1 MPTGDQPTHEP
12 PSPRPPRASQAQ
24 GTAGRRP
31 GRPRALPIEEQ
42 RRLVIDAAR
51 VVFAGEGYSGA
62 TIERVA
68 RQAGT
73 ARSSVYELFDG
84 KEDLFIAVVADAAER
99 FVQRLTTS
107 FRESADYELR
117 DYVAHNFTTVFE
129 LFEQDRETVTV
140 LLNAERGG
148 MEPPMLAVADTRRRV
163 LATVA
168 ASTRSRWENLGV
180 DVGAASEMLSL
191 MFFGLAEGVAIRQAN
206 DPTWDRDALIHVLTE
221 FTVGGIYRLGRQ
233 PEVLEAA
240 GRKKAP
246 EPEPEST

>member
-1 MPTGDQPTHEP
+1 MPSGDEPTHEP
-12 PSPRPPRASQAQ
+12 EPKPQRA
-24 GTAGRRP
+24 RP
-31 GRPRALPIEEQ
+31 GRPRALPIEQQ
-42 RRLVIDAAR
+42 RRLIIDAAR

-99 FVQRLTTS
+99 FVQRLTSS
-107 FRESADYELR
+107 FRESAGYELR
-117 DYVAHNFTTVFE
+117 DYVAHNFTAVFE
-129 LFEQDRETVTV
+129 LFEQDRESVTV

-168 ASTRSRWENLGV
+168 ASTRTRWEDMGV
-180 DVGAASEMLSL
+180 SVGAASEMLSL
-191 MFFGLAEGVAIRQAN
+191 MFFGLAEGVAVRQAD
-206 DPTWDRDALIHVLTE
+206 DPSWDRDALIDLLTD
-221 FTVGGIYRLGRQ
+221 FTVGGLYRLARY
-233 PEVLEAA
+233 PEVLQRA
-240 GRKKAP
+240 GRRTWPDDREPQP
-246 EPEPEST
+246 ENGA

>member
-1 MPTGDQPTHEP
+1 MPSGDQPQHHT
-12 PSPRPPRASQAQ
+12 PSSKSARAPASK
-24 GTAGRRP
+24 GPVSRRP

-42 RRLVIDAAR
+42 RRQVIDAAR
-51 VVFAGEGYSGA
+51 IVFAGEGYSGA

-99 FVQRLTTS
+99 FVHRLTTS
-107 FRESADYELR
+107 FRESSDFDLR
-117 DYVAHNFTTVFE
+117 EYVAHNFTAVFE

-168 ASTRSRWENLGV
+168 ASTRTRWEEMGI
-180 DVGAASEMLSL
+180 DAGAASEMLSL
-191 MFFGLAEGVAIRQAN
+191 MFFGMAEGVAVRQAE
-206 DPTWDRDALIHVLTE
+206 DPSWDRDALIDLLTD
-221 FTVGGIYRLGRQ
+221 FTVGGIYRLGRH
-233 PEVLEAA
+233 PEVLAAA
-240 GRKKAP
+240 GRRTDP
-246 EPEPEST
+246 EQEPG

>member
-1 MPTGDQPTHEP
+1 MASGDQPNDHI
-12 PSPRPPRASQAQ
+12 PSPRRPRAPASKRPV
-24 GTAGRRP
+24 TRRP

-42 RRLVIDAAR
+42 RRQVIDAAR

-99 FVQRLTTS
+99 FVNRLTTA
-107 FRESADYELR
+107 FRESAELELR
-117 DYVAHNFTTVFE
+117 DYVHHNFTAVFE
-129 LFEQDRETVTV
+129 LFEQDREAVTV

-168 ASTRSRWENLGV
+168 ESTRSRWGNMGV
-180 DVGAASEMLSL
+180 EVGAASEMLSL
-191 MFFGLAEGVAIRQAN
+191 MFFGMAEGVAVRQAE
-206 DPTWDRDALIHVLTE
+206 DPSWDRDALIDLLTD
-221 FTVGGIYRLGRQ
+221 FTVGGLYRLARY

-240 GRKKAP
+240 GRRRHPAP
-246 EPEPEST
+246 DRA

>member
-1 MPTGDQPTHEP
+1 MSSGDEPSQQPTAK
-12 PSPRPPRASQAQ
+12 RPRA
-24 GTAGRRP
+24 RP

-42 RRLVIDAAR
+42 RRLIIDAAR
-51 VVFAGEGYSGA
+51 VVFAGDGYSGA

-99 FVQRLTTS
+99 FVNRLTTS
-107 FRESADYELR
+107 FDESAGYELR
-117 DYVAHNFTTVFE
+117 DYVAHNFTSVFE
-129 LFEQDRETVTV
+129 LFEQDRESVTV

-168 ASTRSRWENLGV
+168 ASTRTRWEEMGV
-180 DVGAASEMLSL
+180 AVGAASEMLSL
-191 MFFGLAEGVAIRQAN
+191 MFFGLAEGVAVRQA
-206 DPTWDRDALIHVLTE
+206 DDETWDRDALIDLLTD
-221 FTVGGIYRLGRQ
+221 FTLGGLYRLARY
-233 PEVLEAA
+233 PEVLERA
-240 GRKKAP
+240 GRRTWPDEAQP
-246 EPEPEST
+246 ERRTESGA

>member
-1 MPTGDQPTHEP
+1 MPSGDQP
-12 PSPRPPRASQAQ
+12 RPESQRRRAASGSRDA
-24 GTAGRRP
+24 AVPRRP
-31 GRPRALPIEEQ
+31 GRPRALPIEQQ
-42 RRLVIDAAR
+42 RRVVIDAAR

-99 FVQRLTTS
+99 FVHRLTSS
-107 FRESADYELR
+107 FRESADFELR
-117 DYVAHNFTTVFE
+117 DYVAHNFTAVFE
-129 LFEQDRETVTV
+129 LFEQDSESVTV

-180 DVGAASEMLSL
+180 SVGAASELLSL
-191 MFFGLAEGVAIRQAN
+191 MFFGMAEGVAVRQAN
-206 DPTWDRDALIHVLTE
+206 DKSWDRNALIDLLTD
-221 FTVGGIYRLGRQ
+221 FTLGGLYRLARH

-240 GRKKAP
+240 GRRTWP
-246 EPEPEST
+246 EPG